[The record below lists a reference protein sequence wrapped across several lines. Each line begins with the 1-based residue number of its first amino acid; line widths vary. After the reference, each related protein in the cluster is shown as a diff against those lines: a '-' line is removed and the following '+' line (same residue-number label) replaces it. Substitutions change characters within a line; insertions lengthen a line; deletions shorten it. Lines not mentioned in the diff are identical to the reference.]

1 MTDDVARQKLK
12 QAAQML
18 MVIAFPRRGTEEERM
33 DLIDISE
40 MLQRVYTVE
49 KLEEMMDA

>member
-1 MTDDVARQKLK
+1 
-12 QAAQML
+12 
-18 MVIAFPRRGTEEERM
+18 M

-40 MLQRVYTVE
+40 MLQQVYTVE